1 VRISQGFSD
10 YRGGSPRASLC
21 HKILGHGMRE
31 RWPSLPLVVVLATLF
46 LATPAWSQQK
56 TDALA
61 QLSIEQ
67 LMNIKV
73 TSVSKT
79 EEELSRTASAIFVI
93 TQEDILRSGATTI
106 PALLRMV
113 PGLDV
118 AQIDASTWAI
128 SARGFNQQSSNKLLV
143 LIDGRTV
150 YSPLFSGVSWD
161 AQAVALENI
170 DRIEVI
176 RGPGASVWGANAV
189 NGVISIITK
198 RADQAQ
204 GGLVTG
210 GGGSL
215 EQGFGTIRYGGKLGS
230 DGAYRISTNYSNRG
244 HMQDLAGQNGDD
256 EWNVLN
262 ADLRADKK
270 FGAKDSL
277 TLEANGYGGAEGE
290 RVPLVTSISP
300 PVNQVLS
307 LREDFSGWSIV
318 SQWDHVFSPRS
329 DTRLQV
335 YFDRTDRDDPTYGYG
350 LSTVDFDFQ
359 HHFEWGARH
368 NIVWGLGYRHLS
380 DTTQATLRV
389 SFTPADQTDHIFSFF
404 LQDEIALRPESLYLT
419 LGAKLEHN
427 SFTGSATQP
436 SLRIAWVAT
445 NRTMVWSSFSVAE
458 RTPSFADLGVRFT
471 QLALPGPGGLPILVT
486 AFGNPKEDNENL
498 FATELGVRR
507 EFSKRLSLDL
517 TTFFNHYNQLRSTEP
532 MAPFLESNAGTLY
545 LVSPLVFGNLL
556 HGETHGAE
564 AAIGWTLSS
573 RWTLSPSYAFLA
585 MHLHPDPTSQD
596 FRTAS
601 GTQGSSPA
609 NQVQVRSHM
618 VLPSHF
624 LFDLSAFFVGRL
636 VSQNAPS
643 YTRLDSNLTWQGGER
658 FSVSVVGQ
666 NLLQD
671 HHLETSNTDQIVQS
685 SLIKR
690 SAYAKMTWHF

>member
-1 VRISQGFSD
+1 
-10 YRGGSPRASLC
+10 
-21 HKILGHGMRE
+21 M
-31 RWPSLPLVVVLATLF
+31 
-46 LATPAWSQQK
+46 PAWPQQK
-56 TDALA
+56 PDGLA

-79 EEELSRTASAIFVI
+79 EEKLSRTASAIFVI
-93 TQEDILRSGATTI
+93 TQEDIRRSGATTI

-118 AQIDASTWAI
+118 AQIDSSTWAI

-150 YSPLFSGVSWD
+150 YAPLFSGVSWD
-161 AQAVALENI
+161 AQATALENI

-198 RADQAQ
+198 RAEQTQ

-215 EQGFGTIRYGGKLGS
+215 EQGFGTVRYGGKLGG
-230 DGAYRISTNYSNRG
+230 DGAYRLSTNYSNRG

-262 ADLRADKK
+262 AELRGDKK

-277 TLEANGYGGAEGE
+277 TLEASGYGGAEGE
-290 RVPLVTSISP
+290 RVPMVTSISP
-300 PVNQVLS
+300 PVNQVLH

-318 SQWDHVFSPRS
+318 SQWNHVFSPRS
-329 DTRLQV
+329 DTSLQI

-350 LSTVDFDFQ
+350 LNTVDLDFQ
-359 HHFEWGARH
+359 HHFEWGARQ

-389 SFTPADQTDHIFSFF
+389 SFTPADQRDQIFSSF
-404 LQDEIALRPESLYLT
+404 LQDEIAIRPESLYLT
-419 LGAKLEHN
+419 LGTKLEHN
-427 SFTGSATQP
+427 SSTGSGAQP
-436 SLRIAWVAT
+436 SLRIAWAAT
-445 NRTMVWSSFSVAE
+445 SRTMMWSSFSVAE

-471 QLALPGPGGLPILVT
+471 QLALPGPGGLPILVV
-486 AFGNPKEDNENL
+486 AFGNPQEDAEDL
-498 FATELGVRR
+498 YATEFGVRR
-507 EFSKRLSLDL
+507 EFGRRLSLDL
-517 TTFFNHYNQLRSTEP
+517 TTFFNHYNRLRSAEP
-532 MAPFLESNAGTLY
+532 TAPFLESNASSLY
-545 LVSPLVFGNLL
+545 LVSPVMFGNLL
-556 HGETHGAE
+556 YGETHGAE
-564 AAIGWTLSS
+564 AAIRWKVSD
-573 RWTLSPSYAFLA
+573 RWTLSPSYTFLA
-585 MHLHPDPTSQD
+585 MHLHPQPNSQD
-596 FRTAS
+596 FRTGP
-601 GTQGSSPA
+601 GTEGNSPA
-609 NQVQVRSHM
+609 NQIQMRSHV
-618 VLPSHF
+618 VLPGHF

-636 VSQNAPS
+636 AAQSVPS

-658 FSVSVVGQ
+658 FSVSLVGQ
-666 NLLQD
+666 NLLRD

-690 SAYAKMTWHF
+690 SAYAKMTWQF